1 MAFFLLQD
9 IVHIS
14 ERLVVW
20 SYLQV
25 KQQKRE
31 VEMVWLDVTT
41 FMKPQISPLSLITYM
56 FVIEVLVPLKSQQ
69 N

>member
-56 FVIEVLVPLKSQQ
+56 FVIEVLVPLKS
-69 N
+69 